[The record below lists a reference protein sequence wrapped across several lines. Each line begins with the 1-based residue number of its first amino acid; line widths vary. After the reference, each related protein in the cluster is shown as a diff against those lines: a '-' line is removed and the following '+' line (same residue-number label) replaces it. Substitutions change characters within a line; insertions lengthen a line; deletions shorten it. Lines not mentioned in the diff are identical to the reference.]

1 MIKREIGEILVLYV
15 AYRFLSLSWMHDF
28 VNIFFC
34 TSFGTGVL
42 QFYIEPN
49 GILSIIYVSPY

>member
-1 MIKREIGEILVLYV
+1 MIKREIGDILVLHV
-15 AYRFLSLSWMHDF
+15 ACRFCSLSWMHNF

-42 QFYIEPN
+42 QFYSETN
-49 GILSIIYVSPY
+49 GMLSIIYVSPY